1 MALALHSVFD
11 EAFHPY
17 GQVVRGYDFEPLLA
31 ALREKTPLPQEG
43 VIYFPSVPALEEL
56 PVFGQLTNRCYGGMP
71 IQIGCCNGRNHTLG
85 CLEYHRDSE
94 VDIAAQDCIL
104 LLARQEEMI
113 SGKLDTACV
122 KAFLLPA
129 GTGVELYATTLHY
142 APCGRTPESGFQV
155 VIVLPRGTNT
165 DKPDIEEKNEE
176 DRLLLARNKWL
187 IAHAEAPEAAKGAY
201 VGLTGENIRLT
212 GKETVE

>member
-1 MALALHSVFD
+1 MAITLKSVLD
-11 EAFHPY
+11 KAFCPY
-17 GQVVRGYDFEPLLA
+17 GQVVSGYEFNPLLA
-31 ALREKTPLPQEG
+31 ALREKTPLPEKG
-43 VIYFPSVPALEEL
+43 VVYLPSVPELEQL
-56 PVFGQLTNRCYGGMP
+56 PVFRQLADRYYGGMP
-71 IQIGCCNGRNHTLG
+71 IQIGCCNGRNDTLG

-104 LLARQEEMI
+104 LLARQEEI
-113 SGKLDTACV
+113 TEGKLDTAHV
-122 KAFLLPA
+122 RAFLLPA

-165 DKPDIEEKNEE
+165 EKPAIEEKNAE
-176 DRLLLARNKWL
+176 DRLLFARNKWL
-187 IAHAEAPEAAKGAY
+187 IAHREAPEAAQGAY
-201 VGLTGENIRLT
+201 VGLTGENLKIT

>member
-1 MALALHSVFD
+1 MAIALQSVFD
-11 EAFHPY
+11 EAFRPY

-31 ALREKTPLPQEG
+31 ALREKTPLPEKG
-43 VIYFPSVPALEEL
+43 VIYFPSVFELEEQ
-56 PVFGQLTNRCYGGMP
+56 PVCRELSGRYYGGMP
-71 IQIGCCNGRNHTLG
+71 IQIGCCNGHNDTLG

-104 LLARQEEMI
+104 LLARQDEI
-113 SGKLDTACV
+113 VDGKLNTACV

-129 GTGVELYATTLHY
+129 GTGVELYATALHY

-165 DKPDIEEKNEE
+165 EKPAIERKNAE
-176 DRLLLARNKWL
+176 DRLLFARNKWL
-187 IAHAEAPEAAKGAY
+187 IAHSEAPEAAQGAY
-201 VGLTGENIRLT
+201 VGLTGENLKIT